1 MNLIFRRVEY
11 DLSTRMNGKKSSN
24 RFVTC
29 LTRLRSR
36 ALRRATLAGGWTP
49 NELFRP
55 ELASAFTLYGAL
67 APFCGCC
74 CCFCCCT
81 FKLLGCSTLPLAS
94 ADMAAIVVVAVVV
107 AVAVV
112 VVVVLGFLGRL
123 PSFGWRAR
131 AAEWRRI
138 TFATATRAN
147 DRCFSIR
154 NDAGAGAPPT
164 THPPSQGGG
173 WVVTKKRD
181 EYWTFWNV
189 YFFLLSSSFD
199 STRPHSCFHCV
210 RSRPS
215 ANQKSTLDAVGCFV
229 LFFFVLVVRRRL
241 CRRWRPLRRV
251 QTCFYESL
259 RSLMGLI

>member
-1 MNLIFRRVEY
+1 
-11 DLSTRMNGKKSSN
+11 
-24 RFVTC
+24 
-29 LTRLRSR
+29 
-36 ALRRATLAGGWTP
+36 
-49 NELFRP
+49 
-55 ELASAFTLYGAL
+55 
-67 APFCGCC
+67 
-74 CCFCCCT
+74 
-81 FKLLGCSTLPLAS
+81 
-94 ADMAAIVVVAVVV
+94 MAAIVVVAVVV

-189 YFFLLSSSFD
+189 YFFFVVVVVRFYATAQLLSLCAF
-199 STRPHSCFHCV
+199 
-210 RSRPS
+210 S
-215 ANQKSTLDAVGCFV
+215 AERQSKIDFGCRRLFCFV
-229 LFFFVLVVRRRL
+229 LFFFSFLLCVDVFVVVGARYGGCRLVFTSR
-241 CRRWRPLRRV
+241 
-251 QTCFYESL
+251 F
-259 RSLMGLI
+259 GL